1 MNKEKQYIILAAT
14 GTILL
19 TLIIGILM
27 MTTHQTTDNDE
38 ATTATS
44 SSTQTK
50 KDSELDKVALPQ
62 LESKVTTNE
71 SEIKMTT
78 TAGEITLKLF
88 NQYAP
93 LAVENFLT
101 HTKSGYYN
109 NTSFH
114 RVIAGFMIQGGDPK
128 GNGTGGTSIWHD
140 RNKSIDSGHGFKNE
154 ISQSLYNIRGALTMA
169 NAGPDTNGS
178 QFFINQNPKKPT
190 QDFNKNKYPSK
201 IVDAYQKG
209 GNPSLD
215 GSYTVFGQVIKGMN
229 VVDKIASAKVK
240 SGGEGSTPV
249 KPIKITQITI
259 LKQAN

>member
-1 MNKEKQYIILAAT
+1 MNKEKQYIILAA
-14 GTILL
+14 ILL

>member
-1 MNKEKQYIILAAT
+1 
-14 GTILL
+14 
-19 TLIIGILM
+19 M

-209 GNPSLD
+209 VNR
-215 GSYTVFGQVIKGMN
+215 TIN
-229 VVDKIASAKVK
+229 RK
-240 SGGEGSTPV
+240 STR
-249 KPIKITQITI
+249 KKTI
-259 LKQAN
+259 HKQKTYPE

>member
-1 MNKEKQYIILAAT
+1 MKKEKQYVLLAAM
-14 GTILL
+14 GTILIA
-19 TLIIGILM
+19 LIVGISM
-27 MTTHQTTDNDE
+27 MTTHKNANNDTT
-38 ATTATS
+38 TTAAS

-50 KDSELDKVALPQ
+50 KNPELDKVALPQ
-62 LESKVTTNE
+62 LENKVTANE
-71 SEIKMTT
+71 SEVRITT

-101 HTKSGYYN
+101 HAKNDYYN

-114 RVIAGFMIQGGDPK
+114 RVISDFMIQGGDPK
-128 GNGTGGTSIWHD
+128 GDGTGGNSIWHD
-140 RNKSIDSGHGFKNE
+140 KNKSIDSGHGFKNE

-178 QFFINQNPKKPT
+178 QFFINQNPQKPT
-190 QDFNKNKYPSK
+190 QNFDKNKYPSK
-201 IVDAYQKG
+201 IVDAYKKG

-215 GSYTVFGQVIKGMN
+215 GSYTVFGQVIKGMAI
-229 VVDKIASAKVK
+229 VDKIASAKVK

-249 KPIKITQITI
+249 NPIKITQITI

>member
-1 MNKEKQYIILAAT
+1 MNKEKQYIILAA
-14 GTILL
+14 ILL

-178 QFFINQNPKKPT
+178 QFFINQTPKKPT
-190 QDFNKNKYPSK
+190 QDRK
-201 IVDAYQKG
+201 A
-209 GNPSLD
+209 
-215 GSYTVFGQVIKGMN
+215 QVR
-229 VVDKIASAKVK
+229 
-240 SGGEGSTPV
+240 TPV
-249 KPIKITQITI
+249 TSSSRLTTS
-259 LKQAN
+259 A